1 MRSGFKLGKLFG
13 IQIRVDWSWLLIFFL
28 TTWNLATA
36 FDAAHGNWAA
46 ALRWGIAI
54 LGALLFFLSVLA
66 HELAHSLVAQSKGM
80 TVQSIRLHLFGG
92 VSNIQQEPT
101 SPGAEFTMAAL
112 GPLTSLVIGTVLLLG
127 VNLTTDMPTTRAIN
141 PQNFIANLSPIQT
154 IVAWL
159 GSVNVILGLFN
170 LIPGFPLDGG
180 RVLRSIF
187 WGITDNLRQATHWAS
202 RIGQGIAWL
211 LIFSGISMA
220 FGISIPVFGTG
231 LVNGLWLA
239 FIGWFMH
246 NAAVQSYQQLIIR
259 DILEDVPVSQLM
271 RKDPPT
277 VSPST
282 TVDTLI
288 HSHIMQSDDHA
299 FPVLE
304 QDQLVGIVTLDD
316 VRTVNRDAWNATSVE
331 DIMTPLDQLSSV
343 SPDDC
348 ADEALNQLTSA
359 DVRQLPVLDNDRK
372 LQGLLRRRDIL
383 KWLQLETDVDSVS
396 GTLRS

>member
-13 IQIRVDWSWLLIFFL
+13 IQIRVNWSWLLIFFL
-28 TTWNLATA
+28 ITWNLSTA
-36 FDAAHGNWAA
+36 FRGAHGTWGPV
-46 ALRWGIAI
+46 LRWGLAV
-54 LGALLFFLSVLA
+54 LGALLFFSSVLA
-66 HELAHSLVAQSKGM
+66 HELAHSLIAQSRGM

-92 VSNIQQEPT
+92 VSNIQQEPP

-112 GPLTSLVIGTVLLLG
+112 GPLTSLVIGTILLVG
-127 VNLTTDMPTTRAIN
+127 VNLTTDVPTTRAIN
-141 PQNFIANLSPIQT
+141 PQDFLADLSPIQT
-154 IVAWL
+154 VFAWL

-180 RVLRSIF
+180 RILRAIF

-211 LIFSGISMA
+211 LVFGGISMA
-220 FGISIPVFGTG
+220 FGVTLPIFGTG

-246 NAAVQSYQQLIIR
+246 NAAVQSYQQLLIR
-259 DILEDVPVSQLM
+259 DILEDVPISQLM

-282 TVDTLI
+282 TVDTLV
-288 HSHIMQSDDHA
+288 HREIMQSDDHA
-299 FPVLE
+299 FPVL
-304 QDQLVGIVTLDD
+304 DQGQLLGIVTLDD
-316 VRTVNRDAWNATSVE
+316 VRAVSRESWNATTVE
-331 DIMTPLDQLSSV
+331 DIMTPLDQLSTV
-343 SPDDC
+343 SPNDC
-348 ADEALNQLTSA
+348 ADEALSQLIGT
-359 DVRQLPVLDNDRK
+359 DVRQLPVLDEAQE

-383 KWLQLETDVDSVS
+383 KWLQLEADVGMGNLSR
-396 GTLRS
+396 G

>member
-13 IQIRVDWSWLLIFFL
+13 IQIRVNWSWLLIFFL
-28 TTWNLATA
+28 ITWNLATT
-36 FDAAHGNWAA
+36 FGSAHDNWGSV
-46 ALRWGIAI
+46 LRWGIAV
-54 LGALLFFLSVLA
+54 LGALLFFTSVLA
-66 HELAHSLVAQSKGM
+66 HELAHSLVAKSRGM

-92 VSNIQQEPT
+92 VSNIQQEPP

-112 GPLTSLVIGTVLLLG
+112 GPLTSLVIGTLLLAG
-127 VNLTTDMPTTRAIN
+127 VNLTTDVPTTRSIN
-141 PQNFIANLSPIQT
+141 PQDFIANLSPIQT
-154 IVAWL
+154 IFAWL

-180 RVLRSIF
+180 RVLRAIF
-187 WGITDNLRQATHWAS
+187 WGITDNLRPATHWAS

-220 FGISIPVFGTG
+220 FGVTLPIFGTG
-231 LVNGLWLA
+231 LISGLWLA

-259 DILEDVPVSQLM
+259 DILEDVPVSDLM

-277 VSPST
+277 VSAST
-282 TVDTLI
+282 TVDTLV

-304 QDQLVGIVTLDD
+304 QNQMVGIVTLDD
-316 VRTVNRDAWNATSVE
+316 VRSVNRDAWAATSVE
-331 DIMTPLDQLSSV
+331 DIMTPIDQLSVV

-348 ADEALNQLTSA
+348 ADEALKQLMGT
-359 DVRQLPVLDNDRK
+359 DVRQLPVLDGEKDLR
-372 LQGLLRRRDIL
+372 GVLRRRDIL
-383 KWLQLETDVDSVS
+383 KWLQLETDVSTGSLS
-396 GTLRS
+396 GR

>member
-13 IQIRVDWSWLLIFFL
+13 IQIRVNWSWLLIFFL
-28 TTWNLATA
+28 ITWNLATT
-36 FDAAHGNWAA
+36 FGSAHDNWGSV
-46 ALRWGIAI
+46 LRWGIAV
-54 LGALLFFLSVLA
+54 LGALLFFTSVLA
-66 HELAHSLVAQSKGM
+66 HELAHSLVAKSRGM

-92 VSNIQQEPT
+92 VSNIQQEPP

-112 GPLTSLVIGTVLLLG
+112 GPLTSLVIGTLLLAG
-127 VNLTTDMPTTRAIN
+127 VNLTTDVPTTRSIN
-141 PQNFIANLSPIQT
+141 PQDFIANLSPIQT
-154 IVAWL
+154 IFAWL

-180 RVLRSIF
+180 RVLRAIF

-220 FGISIPVFGTG
+220 FGVTLPIFGTG
-231 LVNGLWLA
+231 LISGLWLA

-259 DILEDVPVSQLM
+259 DILEDVPVSDLM

-277 VSPST
+277 VSAST
-282 TVDTLI
+282 TVDTLV

-304 QDQLVGIVTLDD
+304 QNQMVGIVTLDD
-316 VRTVNRDAWNATSVE
+316 VRSVNRDAWAATSVE
-331 DIMTPLDQLSSV
+331 DIMTPIDQLSVV

-348 ADEALNQLTSA
+348 ADEALKQLMGT
-359 DVRQLPVLDNDRK
+359 DVRQLPVLDGEKDLR
-372 LQGLLRRRDIL
+372 GVLRRRDIL
-383 KWLQLETDVDSVS
+383 KWLQLETDVSTGSLS
-396 GTLRS
+396 GR

>member
-13 IQIRVDWSWLLIFFL
+13 IQIRVNWSWLLIFFL
-28 TTWNLATA
+28 ITWNLATT
-36 FDAAHGNWAA
+36 FGSAHDNWGSV
-46 ALRWGIAI
+46 LRWGIAV
-54 LGALLFFLSVLA
+54 LGALLFFTSVLA
-66 HELAHSLVAQSKGM
+66 HELAHSLVAKSRGM

-92 VSNIQQEPT
+92 VSNIQQEPP

-112 GPLTSLVIGTVLLLG
+112 GPLTSLVIGTLLLAG
-127 VNLTTDMPTTRAIN
+127 VNLTTDVPTTRSIN
-141 PQNFIANLSPIQT
+141 PQDFIANLSPIQT
-154 IVAWL
+154 IFAWL

-180 RVLRSIF
+180 RVLRAIF

-220 FGISIPVFGTG
+220 FGVTLPIFGTG
-231 LVNGLWLA
+231 LISGLWLA

-259 DILEDVPVSQLM
+259 DILEDVPVSDLM

-277 VSPST
+277 VSAST
-282 TVDTLI
+282 TVDTLV

-304 QDQLVGIVTLDD
+304 QNQMVGIVTLDD
-316 VRTVNRDAWNATSVE
+316 VRSVNRDAWAATSVE
-331 DIMTPLDQLSSV
+331 DIMTPIDQLSVV

-348 ADEALNQLTSA
+348 ADEALKQLMGT
-359 DVRQLPVLDNDRK
+359 DVRQLPVLDGEKDLR
-372 LQGLLRRRDIL
+372 GVLRRRDIL
-383 KWLQLETDVDSVS
+383 KWLQLETDVSTGS
-396 GTLRS
+396 LSAR

>member
-13 IQIRVDWSWLLIFFL
+13 IQIRVNWSWLLIFFL
-28 TTWNLATA
+28 ITWNLATT
-36 FDAAHGNWAA
+36 FGSAHDNWGSV
-46 ALRWGIAI
+46 LRWGIAV
-54 LGALLFFLSVLA
+54 LGALLFFTSVLA
-66 HELAHSLVAQSKGM
+66 HELAHSLVAKSRGM

-92 VSNIQQEPT
+92 VSNIQQEPP

-112 GPLTSLVIGTVLLLG
+112 GPLTSLVIGTLLLAG
-127 VNLTTDMPTTRAIN
+127 VNLTTDVPTTRSIN
-141 PQNFIANLSPIQT
+141 PQDFIANLSPIQT
-154 IVAWL
+154 IFAWL

-180 RVLRSIF
+180 RVLRAIF

-220 FGISIPVFGTG
+220 FGVTLPIFGTG
-231 LVNGLWLA
+231 LISGLWLA

-259 DILEDVPVSQLM
+259 DILEDVPVSDLM

-277 VSPST
+277 VSAST
-282 TVDTLI
+282 TVDTLV

-304 QDQLVGIVTLDD
+304 QNQMVGIVTLDD
-316 VRTVNRDAWNATSVE
+316 VRSVNRDAWAATSVE
-331 DIMTPLDQLSSV
+331 DIMTPIDQLSVV

-348 ADEALNQLTSA
+348 ADEALKQLMGT
-359 DVRQLPVLDNDRK
+359 DVRQLPVLDGEKDLR
-372 LQGLLRRRDIL
+372 GVLRRRDIL
-383 KWLQLETDVDSVS
+383 KWLQLETDVSTGS
-396 GTLRS
+396 LSAH

>member
-36 FDAAHGNWAA
+36 FGGAHDSWSPV
-46 ALRWGIAI
+46 LRWGIAV

-66 HELAHSLVAQSKGM
+66 HELAHSLVAQSRGM
-80 TVQSIRLHLFGG
+80 SVQSIRLHLFGG
-92 VSNIQQEPT
+92 VSNIQQEPP
-101 SPGAEFTMAAL
+101 SPSAEFTMAAL

-127 VNLTTDMPTTRAIN
+127 VNLATDVPTTRTLN

-154 IVAWL
+154 IFAWL

-187 WGITDNLRQATHWAS
+187 WGVTDNLRQATQWAS
-202 RIGQGIAWL
+202 FIGRGIAWL
-211 LIFSGISMA
+211 LIFGGISMA
-220 FGISIPVFGTG
+220 FGVSIPVFGTG
-231 LVNGLWLA
+231 FINGLWLA

-246 NAAVQSYQQLIIR
+246 NAAVQSYQQLIVR
-259 DILEDVPVSQLM
+259 DILEDVPVSRLM
-271 RKDPPT
+271 REDPPT
-277 VSPST
+277 VSAST

-304 QDQLVGIVTLDD
+304 QGELRGIVTLDD
-316 VRTVNRDAWNATSVE
+316 VRAVSRDAWNATSVD
-331 DIMTPLDQLSSV
+331 DIMTPVDQLSTV

-348 ADEALNQLTSA
+348 ADVALTQLIGT
-359 DVRQLPVLDNDRK
+359 DVRQLPVLDDQGQ

-383 KWLQLETDVDSVS
+383 KWLQLEADVSI
-396 GTLRS
+396 G

>member
-36 FDAAHGNWAA
+36 FGGAHGQWNP
-46 ALRWGIAI
+46 ALRWGIAV

-66 HELAHSLVAQSKGM
+66 HELAHSLVAQSRGM
-80 TVQSIRLHLFGG
+80 SVQSIRLHLFGG
-92 VSNIQQEPT
+92 VSNIQQEPP
-101 SPGAEFTMAAL
+101 SPSAEFTMAAL

-127 VNLTTDMPTTRAIN
+127 VNLTTDMPTTRALN
-141 PQNFIANLSPIQT
+141 PQNFLANLSPIQT

-187 WGITDNLRQATHWAS
+187 WGVTDNLRQATQWAS
-202 RIGQGIAWL
+202 FIGRGIAWL
-211 LIFSGISMA
+211 LIFGGISMA
-220 FGISIPVFGTG
+220 FGVSIPVFGTG
-231 LVNGLWLA
+231 FINGLWLA

-277 VSPST
+277 VSTST

-304 QDQLVGIVTLDD
+304 HRQLRGIVTLDD
-316 VRTVNRDAWNATSVE
+316 VRAVNRDAWNATSVD
-331 DIMTPLDQLSSV
+331 DIMTPVDQLSTV

-348 ADEALNQLTSA
+348 ADVALTQLIGT
-359 DVRQLPVLDNDRK
+359 DVRQLPVLDDQGQ
-372 LQGLLRRRDIL
+372 LQGVLRRRDIL
-383 KWLQLETDVDSVS
+383 KWLQLEADVSI
-396 GTLRS
+396 G

>member
-1 MRSGFKLGKLFG
+1 MRSGFKLGRLFG
-13 IQIRVDWSWLLIFFL
+13 IQIRVNWSWLLIFFL
-28 TTWNLATA
+28 ITWNLATT
-36 FDAAHGNWAA
+36 FSSAHGDWSAV
-46 ALRWGIAI
+46 LRWGIAV
-54 LGALLFFLSVLA
+54 LGSLLFFTSVLA
-66 HELAHSLVAQSKGM
+66 HELAHSLVAQSQGM

-92 VSNIQQEPT
+92 VSNIQQEPP

-112 GPLTSLVIGTVLLLG
+112 GPLTSLVIGTLLLAG
-127 VNLTTDMPTTRAIN
+127 VNLTTDVPTTRSIN
-141 PQNFIANLSPIQT
+141 PQDFIANLSPIQT
-154 IVAWL
+154 IIAWL

-180 RVLRSIF
+180 RVLRAIF

-220 FGISIPVFGTG
+220 FGVTLPIFGTG
-231 LVNGLWLA
+231 LISGLWLA

-246 NAAVQSYQQLIIR
+246 NAAVQGYQQLIIR
-259 DILEDVPVSQLM
+259 DILEDVPVSDLM

-277 VSPST
+277 VSAST
-282 TVDTLI
+282 TVDTLV

-304 QDQLVGIVTLDD
+304 QNQMVGIVTLDD
-316 VRTVNRDAWNATSVE
+316 VRSVNRDAWTATSVE
-331 DIMTPLDQLSSV
+331 DIMTPIDQLSIV

-348 ADEALNQLTSA
+348 ADEALKQLMGTN
-359 DVRQLPVLDNDRK
+359 VRQLPVLDDEDALR
-372 LQGLLRRRDIL
+372 GLLRRRDIL
-383 KWLQLETDVDSVS
+383 KWLQLETDVSAGS
-396 GTLRS
+396 LSRR

>member
-28 TTWNLATA
+28 ITWNLATT
-36 FDAAHGNWAA
+36 FSAAHSSWSPI
-46 ALRWGIAI
+46 LRWGLAV
-54 LGALLFFLSVLA
+54 LSALLFFLSVLA
-66 HELAHSLVAQSKGM
+66 HEIAHSLVAKSKGM

-92 VSNIQQEPT
+92 VSNIQQEPP

-112 GPLTSLVIGTVLLLG
+112 GPLTSLVIGTVLLIG
-127 VNLTTDMPTTRAIN
+127 VNLTTDIPTTRAIN
-141 PQNFIANLSPIQT
+141 PQNFITNLSPIQT
-154 IVAWL
+154 TFAWL

-187 WGITDNLRQATHWAS
+187 WGITDNLQQATHWAS
-202 RIGQGIAWL
+202 NIGRGIAWL

-220 FGISIPVFGTG
+220 FGVSIPVFGTG

-246 NAAVQSYQQLIIR
+246 NAAVQSYQQLLIR

-282 TVDTLI
+282 TVNTLI
-288 HSHIMQSDDHA
+288 NSHIMQSDDHA

-304 QDQLVGIVTLDD
+304 QDHLVGIVTLDD
-316 VRTVNRDAWNATSVE
+316 VRSVNRDAWNATAVE
-331 DIMTPLDQLSSV
+331 DIMTPVDQLSTV

-348 ADEALNQLTSA
+348 ADEALNQLMGT
-359 DVRQLPVLDNDRK
+359 DVRQIPVMSSDHE
-372 LQGLLRRRDIL
+372 LQGVIRRRDIL
-383 KWLQLETDVDSVS
+383 KWLQLQSDVNV
-396 GTLRS
+396 G

>member
-1 MRSGFKLGKLFG
+1 
-13 IQIRVDWSWLLIFFL
+13 
-28 TTWNLATA
+28 
-36 FDAAHGNWAA
+36 
-46 ALRWGIAI
+46 
-54 LGALLFFLSVLA
+54 
-66 HELAHSLVAQSKGM
+66 M

-92 VSNIQQEPT
+92 VSNIQQEPP

-112 GPLTSLVIGTVLLLG
+112 GPLTSLVIGTVLLIG
-127 VNLTTDMPTTRAIN
+127 VNLTTDIPTTRAIN
-141 PQNFIANLSPIQT
+141 PQNFITNLSPIQT
-154 IVAWL
+154 TFAWL

-187 WGITDNLRQATHWAS
+187 WGITDNLQQATHWAS
-202 RIGQGIAWL
+202 NIGRGIAWL

-220 FGISIPVFGTG
+220 FGVSIPVFGTG

-246 NAAVQSYQQLIIR
+246 NAAVQSYQQLLIR

-282 TVDTLI
+282 TVNTLI
-288 HSHIMQSDDHA
+288 NSHIMQSDDHA

-304 QDQLVGIVTLDD
+304 QDHLVGIVTLDD
-316 VRTVNRDAWNATSVE
+316 VRSVNRDAWNATAVE
-331 DIMTPLDQLSSV
+331 DIMTPVDQLSTV

-348 ADEALNQLTSA
+348 ADEALNQLMGT
-359 DVRQLPVLDNDRK
+359 DVRQIPVMSSDHE
-372 LQGLLRRRDIL
+372 LQGVIRRRDIL
-383 KWLQLETDVDSVS
+383 KWLQLQSDVNV
-396 GTLRS
+396 G